1 MNGKLELWRQVRDT
15 DARYTR
21 HVAQR
26 GGFTAI
32 SAYWQIQRAT
42 ELWGPVGMGWG
53 WDVEWADGPGVVIAR
68 VALWH
73 GIREQVVNSVGCAA
87 WGGQRVDTDAPK
99 KALTDAITKAL
110 SYLGFSA
117 DIFVDG
123 KVMHDNKYVDQAASA
138 PAAESTDPVPAAPAA
153 CVAPV
158 ASEAPAPGGAQPHP
172 AGALTGAEPWLDWEL
187 RWGQFKGQ
195 TYRQLATSAPG
206 SRAAGWLQW
215 AVNRELDA
223 THQYHAKNV
232 EENQRF
238 ASILTHIN
246 ARGAAAP
253 EPEPDFEADYD
264 EVPF

>member
-1 MNGKLELWRQVRDT
+1 MNGKLELWRQVRET

-21 HVAQR
+21 HVSQR

-42 ELWGPVGMGWG
+42 EMWGPVGMGWG
-53 WDVEWADGPGVVIAR
+53 WDVEWAEGPGVVIAR

-73 GIREQVVNSVGCAA
+73 GARDQVVNAVGCAA
-87 WGGQRVDTDAPK
+87 WGSQRVDTDAPK
-99 KALTDAITKAL
+99 KALTDGITKAL

-123 KVMHDNKYVDQAASA
+123 KVMHDNKYVDQVDDAPAAPRAPQASA
-138 PAAESTDPVPAAPAA
+138 PAPAPQAEAAAPASSS
-153 CVAPV
+153 P
-158 ASEAPAPGGAQPHP
+158 QPQG
-172 AGALTGAEPWLDWEL
+172 AGALTGAEPWLDWEI

-195 TYRQLATSAPG
+195 TYRQLATSAPD
-206 SRAAGWLQW
+206 SRAASWMQW

-223 THQYHAKNV
+223 SNQYHGKNV

-238 ASILTHIN
+238 STILAHIQS
-246 ARGAAAP
+246 RGTDTL
-253 EPEPDFEADYD
+253 EQQLEDELD

>member
-1 MNGKLELWRQVRDT
+1 MNGKLELWRQVRET

-42 ELWGPVGMGWG
+42 ELWGPVGVGWG

-68 VALWH
+68 IALWH
-73 GIREQVVNSVGCAA
+73 GARDQVVHAVGCSA

-99 KALTDAITKAL
+99 KALTDGVTKAL

-123 KVMHDNKYVDQAASA
+123 KVMHDNKYVDQADDAHAAPRAPQAQA
-138 PAAESTDPVPAAPAA
+138 PAPAPQAEAAAPA
-153 CVAPV
+153 P
-158 ASEAPAPGGAQPHP
+158 SGPPPQG

-195 TYRQLATSAPG
+195 TYRQLATAAAG

-223 THQYHAKNV
+223 SHQYHAKNV

-238 ASILTHIN
+238 AAILAHIN
-246 ARGAAAP
+246 ARGSAAP
-253 EPEPDFEADYD
+253 EPELEADLD